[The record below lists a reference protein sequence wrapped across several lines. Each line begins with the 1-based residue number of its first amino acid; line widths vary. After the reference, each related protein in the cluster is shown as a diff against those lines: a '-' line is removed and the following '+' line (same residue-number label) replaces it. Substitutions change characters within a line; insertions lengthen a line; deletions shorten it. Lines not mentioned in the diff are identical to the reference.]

1 MAPKRLVEDLPSFHA
16 FSDAEEESDYETHED
31 PEIDN
36 LMQNSEDENEEQ
48 TQEDDEEEEQEEQ
61 EQEQE
66 HEQAIRSPIISK
78 RENSLEKDS
87 GFVSDSDSEKTQ
99 SSPSAS
105 AFTIKPIIRKLA
117 CGSSKPK
124 KGSHKSSIDCA
135 TVKPVSSG
143 SKRPIENNFQG
154 NESNKKKIK
163 RVMNGEDIE
172 EGKKVSGAG
181 INRLWSEEDEISI
194 LQGMIDFQLAKGSDP
209 YTDMSL
215 FLDFIKENLSV
226 DVSKNQL
233 IDKVRRL
240 KKKYKNN
247 SEKGRN
253 GDDPVFLKQHEHKSF
268 VLSKKI
274 WGNEAKKKP
283 RKQSV
288 KASNSVSISSPRV
301 DVEAGKREIVNN
313 NNVESRILPE
323 EFLSEYPWLKASF
336 MVENDKFCSEGLMR
350 LVRERM
356 PLIGSEKAKELDD
369 KWRKLGESELELY
382 VKKVDLVREQC
393 KLILDSMGKAKRAT

>member
-1 MAPKRLVEDLPSFHA
+1 MAPKRLVDDLPSAHA

-36 LMQNSEDENEEQ
+36 LMQNSEDENEEHA
-48 TQEDDEEEEQEEQ
+48 QEDEEEEHEER
-61 EQEQE
+61 E
-66 HEQAIRSPIISK
+66 HEQEIRSPIISK
-78 RENSLEKDS
+78 CENSLEKNS

-105 AFTIKPIIRKLA
+105 AFTIKPILRKLA
-117 CGSSKPK
+117 CESSKPK

-143 SKRPIENNFQG
+143 SKRPIENYFQG

-163 RVMNGEDIE
+163 RLMNGEDIE
-172 EGKKVSGAG
+172 EGKKVSGSG
-181 INRLWSEEDEISI
+181 MNRLWSVDDEISI
-194 LQGMIDFQLAKGSDP
+194 LQGMIDFRLAKGSDP

-240 KKKYKNN
+240 KQKYKTNL
-247 SEKGRN
+247 EKGRN

-268 VLSKKI
+268 VLAKKI

-301 DVEAGKREIVNN
+301 DVEAGKKEIVNN
-313 NNVESRILPE
+313 NNVESKILPE

-356 PLIGSEKAKELDD
+356 PSIGSEKAKELDD

-382 VKKVDLVREQC
+382 VKKIDLVREQC
-393 KLILDSMGKAKRAT
+393 KLILDSMGKAKKAT